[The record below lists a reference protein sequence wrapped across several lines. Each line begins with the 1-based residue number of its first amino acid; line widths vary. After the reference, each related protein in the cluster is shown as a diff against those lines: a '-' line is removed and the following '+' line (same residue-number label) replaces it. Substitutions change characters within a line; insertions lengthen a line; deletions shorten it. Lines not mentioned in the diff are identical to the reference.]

1 VRGDGAAGPPGAH
14 GAHVGARG
22 SRVPAR
28 WRIVAWLL
36 LTTASALA
44 GVVLVVRDNLTTQVS
59 RSADAEVLQEVE
71 EFAAFVSGGGD
82 PATAQPF
89 TSTER
94 LLEVYLGSQYPGD
107 NEMLVGLSAG
117 PDPVVLLLDREAD
130 TDDAAAYPGLASDAA
145 ALAAMSDPDVVS
157 GVRETPAGPMRWGR
171 VDIVGATPADP
182 GGSLIITQFTQPRS
196 ERVDRVVRLIAGV
209 AVGGL
214 LLAAGVAWLVAGQ
227 ILAPV
232 SAVRRV
238 AAEIDETDLARR
250 VPVRGRDDV
259 AALATTFNAML
270 DRVEEAYRI
279 QRSFVD
285 DAGHELRTPITVVR
299 GHLELMGEDPAE
311 RAATLHLVDDE
322 LARMN
327 RIVSELLVLAKA
339 ERPDFVRT
347 AEVDVEELTLEIDAK
362 AQALGDRRWVL
373 SRVGVGTAALDAQR
387 VTQALLQLAA
397 NAVAHT
403 RPGSEIRL
411 GSRIIGGP
419 DARVSFWVADTG
431 PGVRAEDT
439 TRIFERFAHGS
450 AGLPEGERP
459 GAGLGLA
466 IVRAIADA
474 HGGRAWVTSRIG
486 HGATFGIDLPGAR
499 PSVRTP
505 ATDPP
510 QAPTVPQQA
519 PTVPQQAPT
528 VPQQAPAGAAAGTA
542 PVSRS

>member
-1 VRGDGAAGPPGAH
+1 MPSDDAAGPPGASP
-14 GAHVGARG
+14 GARG

-28 WRIVAWLL
+28 WRIVGWLL
-36 LTTASALA
+36 LTTALTLA
-44 GVVLVVRDNLTTQVS
+44 GVVLVVRDTLVSQVS
-59 RSADAEVLQEVE
+59 RSADAEVVQEVD

-107 NEMLVGLSAG
+107 DEMLLGLSTG

-130 TDDAAAYPGLASDAA
+130 VDDAAAYPGLVTDAA
-145 ALAAMSDPDVVS
+145 ALAEVSDPDVVS
-157 GVRETPAGPMRWGR
+157 GVRTTPAGPMRWGR
-171 VDIVGATPADP
+171 VDVVGATAADP
-182 GGSLIITQFTQPRS
+182 GGSLVIAQFTERRS
-196 ERVDRVVRLIAGV
+196 ERVDRVVRLVAGV
-209 AVGGL
+209 ALGGL
-214 LLAAGVAWLVAGQ
+214 LLAAGVAWLVAGR

-238 AAEIDETDLARR
+238 AAEIDESDLTRR

-259 AALATTFNAML
+259 AALASTFNAML

-311 RAATLHLVDDE
+311 RAATLRLVDDE
-322 LARMN
+322 LGRMN
-327 RIVSELLVLAKA
+327 RIVSELLLLAKA

-362 AQALGDRRWVL
+362 VQALGDRRWVL
-373 SRVGVGTAALDAQR
+373 TRVGEGTVTVDAQR

-403 RPGSEIRL
+403 RAGSEIRL
-411 GSRIIGGP
+411 GSSVVGG
-419 DARVSFWVADTG
+419 AEATVSFWVADTG
-431 PGVRAEDT
+431 PGVAAEDA

-450 AGLPEGERP
+450 TGRPEGERP

-474 HGGRAWVTSRIG
+474 HGGTAWVRSRHG
-486 HGATFGIDLPGAR
+486 HGATFGIDLPGVRLA
-499 PSVRTP
+499 PRTP
-505 ATDPP
+505 SGGQR
-510 QAPTVPQQA
+510 QAPAAPQQA
-519 PTVPQQAPT
+519 PVGAAPGT
-528 VPQQAPAGAAAGTA
+528 APAGCA
-542 PVSRS
+542 